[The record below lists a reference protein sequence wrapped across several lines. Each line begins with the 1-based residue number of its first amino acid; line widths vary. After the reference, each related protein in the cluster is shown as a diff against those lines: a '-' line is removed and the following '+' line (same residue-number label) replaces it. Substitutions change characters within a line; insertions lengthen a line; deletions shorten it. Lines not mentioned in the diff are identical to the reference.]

1 MPVAAPPGGHSS
13 DATTNC
19 WFYFLRISYH
29 LLRLLSVLSY
39 FPSSFSSFILVTY
52 DHYFVSALHPTPR
65 SLRAWSIRIPLAYC
79 LLYCVADVDLSFFP
93 PLPSLSRFRCG
104 HGLFYPLLFLWVI
117 CCLLGFGFCCD
128 SFRIWYVYII
138 YSLISHFFKI
148 FVWGIWF
155 VSVIVCIIFCFY
167 LFSSCGNLPL
177 QS

>member
-13 DATTNC
+13 DATTNR
-19 WFYFLRISYH
+19 WFYFVRSSCYH

-79 LLYCVADVDLSFFP
+79 LLYCVADVDLSFFS
-93 PLPSLSRFRCG
+93 PLPSLSRFRFG
-104 HGLFYPLLFLWVI
+104 HGLFHPLLFLWVI

-128 SFRIWYVYII
+128 SFSIWYILYFIYHGIYIRW
-138 YSLISHFFKI
+138 SHFFYFCQRYMI
-148 FVWGIWF
+148 CFSYCVYHLVFLFVF
-155 VSVIVCIIFCFY
+155 
-167 LFSSCGNLPL
+167 LLK
-177 QS
+177 